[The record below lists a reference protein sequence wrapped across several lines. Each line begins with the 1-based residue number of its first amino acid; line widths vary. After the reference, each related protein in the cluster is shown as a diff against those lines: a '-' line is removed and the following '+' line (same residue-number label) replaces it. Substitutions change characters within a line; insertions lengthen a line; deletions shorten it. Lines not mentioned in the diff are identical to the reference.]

1 MSNRAV
7 IVMTFALAA
16 ISGDSCVSAAEVFR
30 VGLYGPDDRAT
41 TCLTGPQGSVFT
53 MTAWVLVPN
62 ERGLAYVTLRLD
74 FPDNIDFSQR
84 PVFNDL
90 VSDVI
95 FSDFPDGTA
104 EWNMLVGDCPSGWI
118 LVYSQ
123 EISLLDDQPAV
134 IGLVGDRSLA
144 RDCSFILNGV
154 TVTNEL
160 TVNDPGCEVVPA
172 SVTNWGTLK
181 SRYR

>member
-1 MSNRAV
+1 MFNPSAAV
-7 IVMTFALAA
+7 LLIGLTVLA
-16 ISGDSCVSAAEVFR
+16 GDFSASAAEVFR
-30 VGLYGPDDRAT
+30 VGLYGDSGREI
-41 TCLTGPQGSVFT
+41 TCVTGPPGSIFR

-74 FPDNIDFSQR
+74 FPDNLDLSRR
-84 PVFNDL
+84 PVFHDL

-104 EWNMLVGDCPSGWI
+104 EWNMLVDDCPSGWI
-118 LVYSQ
+118 PIYTQ
-123 EISLLDDQPAV
+123 EIVLMDDRSSV

-144 RDCSFILNGV
+144 RDCSFVLNGV

-160 TVNDPGCEVVPA
+160 SFNDPGCEVV
-172 SVTNWGTLK
+172 SVRYTDWGSLK